1 MWYYD
6 ARRIMENFAQPF
18 DMLNSPFAFPRL
30 PPRVNPPM
38 GLASAGKIK
47 DQIVHDS
54 ETMMGRL
61 SGHHTMFQRYAA
73 GLFNMAPIGFMP
85 GHPLHAKM
93 QPVDTL
99 REENERLRQE
109 NLTLKSD
116 IGKEKKK

>member
-1 MWYYD
+1 
-6 ARRIMENFAQPF
+6 
-18 DMLNSPFAFPRL
+18 
-30 PPRVNPPM
+30 
-38 GLASAGKIK
+38 
-47 DQIVHDS
+47 
-54 ETMMGRL
+54 
-61 SGHHTMFQRYAA
+61 MFQRYAA

>member
-1 MWYYD
+1 
-6 ARRIMENFAQPF
+6 
-18 DMLNSPFAFPRL
+18 
-30 PPRVNPPM
+30 
-38 GLASAGKIK
+38 
-47 DQIVHDS
+47 
-54 ETMMGRL
+54 
-61 SGHHTMFQRYAA
+61 
-73 GLFNMAPIGFMP
+73 MAPIGFMP